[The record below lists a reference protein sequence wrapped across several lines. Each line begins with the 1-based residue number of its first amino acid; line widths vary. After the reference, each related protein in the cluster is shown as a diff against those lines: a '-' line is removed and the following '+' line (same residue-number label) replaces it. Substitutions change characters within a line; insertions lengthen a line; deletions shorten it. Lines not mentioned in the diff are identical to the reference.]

1 MFELKDM
8 DNLYEEGVVLEAD
21 DFFNRADIIC
31 EQKELDS
38 KMSLMMNTVAY
49 DCYTLAK
56 YNALNFEE
64 YKNYLV
70 SNDLLKNANSDV
82 KIVNLWLVE
91 ELSKSYNTIMNALAY
106 RNIAFAMRIM
116 RKSFSLILKSIYLNL
131 RDDEDNYLIIDSFKK
146 SFSEDY
152 NNSSIDCF
160 ISDSLEWSKPAL
172 KILNG
177 KSNIYK
183 ETEFDNISLDMLAQ
197 LLNLFDMK
205 LALLNTEQYMN
216 HSISELFANTKN
228 PTIEY
233 YFLPDEENFNYL
245 GEVEREYMD
254 NSIINEFYVFQSLN
268 CLIESSIEVLYALS
282 INQNEMDPF
291 IHYLDFIL
299 SYGED
304 DEEDDDYLDESVENE
319 ATDDSSMYDE
329 GFISTNEME
338 YPFDVRYNDPS
349 FYNVLNDNSSMSIED
364 FACYFD
370 NYKDNFFVVSDV
382 VNQDEVLFNNS
393 KKLAFKYLNLF
404 RSLLVGF
411 RFSRVN
417 FNPRKV
423 LIKDSIFSN
432 MVDDNYDNKILFD
445 STEFERTALDD
456 DESRSNILLITVIQD
471 MVNIC
476 NSIISSDVSSS
487 LIEINSLRNMT
498 VIKSFINIMGESY
511 LNDFLDES
519 FFLSQKNLQELKI
532 SEKIID
538 TLSEDD
544 TLSFHKEKK
553 LFSSFEEAE
562 GITISNYP
570 SFLDFTQNEIN
581 CMSEMIDYIKNIT
594 GLDLGILN
602 ISKIEEMYS
611 LLNNPFDNKSSEID
625 LNISMI
631 VLNCAQLI
639 VNSLETEPLFKQNDK
654 TKEVVKICNQLIKKD
669 FDIYCV

>member
-1 MFELKDM
+1 MFEIKDM
-8 DNLYEEGVVLEAD
+8 DNLYKEGVVLDAD

-38 KMSLMMNTVAY
+38 KMSLMMDSVAY
-49 DCYTLAK
+49 DSYTLAK

-70 SNDLLKNANSDV
+70 SNDLLKSTNSDV
-82 KIVNLWLVE
+82 KRVNLWLVE
-91 ELSKSYNTIMNALAY
+91 ELSKSYNTIMNALAF

-131 RDDEDNYLIIDSFKK
+131 RDDDDNYLTIDSFKM
-146 SFSEDY
+146 FCTEDFID
-152 NNSSIDCF
+152 SSIDCF
-160 ISDSLEWSKPAL
+160 NSDSLEWTKPA
-172 KILNG
+172 IEFLNG

-183 ETEFDNISLDMLAQ
+183 ETQFDYISLDMLAQ
-197 LLNLFDMK
+197 LLNLFDIK
-205 LALLNTEQYMN
+205 LALLNTEQYIN

-268 CLIESSIEVLYALS
+268 CLIESSIEVLYALG

-304 DEEDDDYLDESVENE
+304 DEEDDDYLDESVEDE

-338 YPFDVRYNDPS
+338 YPFDVRYNDPA
-349 FYNVLNDNSSMSIED
+349 FYDVLNDNSTKSIDD
-364 FACYFD
+364 FTYYFD
-370 NYKDNFFVVSDV
+370 NYKNNFFVVSDV
-382 VNQDEVLFNNS
+382 VIQDEKIFQNS
-393 KKLAFKYLNLF
+393 TKLAFKYLNLF

-417 FNPRKV
+417 FNPRRV

-432 MVDDNYDNKILFD
+432 MVDDKYNNKLLFD
-445 STEFERTALDD
+445 STEFERMALDE
-456 DESRSNILLITVIQD
+456 DENSSNILLITVIQD

-476 NSIISSDVSSS
+476 NSIISNDVSSS
-487 LIEINSLRNMT
+487 LNEINSLRNIT
-498 VIKSFINIMGESY
+498 VIKSFINVMGESC
-511 LNDFLDES
+511 LNKFLDES
-519 FFLSQKNLQELKI
+519 FFLSQKNLQKLKI
-532 SEKIID
+532 TEKIID
-538 TLSEDD
+538 TLDEED
-544 TLSFHKEKK
+544 TLSLHKEKL
-553 LFSSFEEAE
+553 LFNSFEESE
-562 GITISNYP
+562 GINISDYP
-570 SFLDFTQNEIN
+570 SVFDFTSNKIN
-581 CMSEMIDYIKNIT
+581 GINGMIEYIKNKT
-594 GLDLGILN
+594 GIDLEILDLR
-602 ISKIEEMYS
+602 KIKEFYA
-611 LLNNPFDNKSSEID
+611 LLNNPFDNKTSEID
-625 LNISMI
+625 LNLSMI
-631 VLNCAQLI
+631 VLNCAQLV
-639 VNSLETEPLFKQNDK
+639 VNSLESEPLYKDNLK
-654 TKEVVKICNQLIKKD
+654 AKEVSKICNQLIKKD
-669 FDIYCV
+669 FATYCL